1 MAQTTE
7 PTEDFMDFDES
18 VSDPLDLSSI
28 TGSRAFP
35 PQKILIYG
43 LPGVGKTTFAATFP
57 PPRGGGSTPNFVL
70 SSRVPMGPNC
80 HTPRSHRG
88 GCANTRDA
96 WHGGRPGRS
105 WDETPGYGPYSGAWK
120 SHTKTDPAAAA
131 IRHTRCVQALT
142 AIGICTDSSVIDV
155 SGLGALEK
163 QIAKVK
169 RWRDAAAEITTKH
182 RKLSAGARRDLDAMF
197 HRMADALASLASPD
211 DNTKFL
217 TWGGYIYAAELLVW
231 DCLNTCPQYAHGNE
245 WRWLQQSAYTLSRQ
259 LEALDPAVAV
269 HGTAIYA
276 DIAPYGVIL

>member
-1 MAQTTE
+1 M
-7 PTEDFMDFDES
+7 
-18 VSDPLDLSSI
+18 
-28 TGSRAFP
+28 
-35 PQKILIYG
+35 
-43 LPGVGKTTFAATFP
+43 
-57 PPRGGGSTPNFVL
+57 
-70 SSRVPMGPNC
+70 
-80 HTPRSHRG
+80 
-88 GCANTRDA
+88 
-96 WHGGRPGRS
+96 
-105 WDETPGYGPYSGAWK
+105 
-120 SHTKTDPAAAA
+120 KTDPAAALQ
-131 IRHTRCVQALT
+131 HTRCIQALT

-169 RWRDAAAEITTKH
+169 RWRDAAAQITTKH

-231 DCLNTCPQYAHGNE
+231 DCLNTCPAYAHGNE

-269 HGTAIYA
+269 HGTEIYE
-276 DIAPYGVIL
+276 DIAPRDGAFLYLNNRGRYHEHRSRSENNQRKGSPGGNVSASGGGVREGSQACLAGYSGNYG

>member
-7 PTEDFMDFDES
+7 PTEDFMDFDEP

-57 PPRGGGSTPNFVL
+57 PPRRGGSTPNFVL

-80 HTPRSHRG
+80 HTPRSYRG

-155 SGLGALEK
+155 SGPGAQEK

-169 RWRDAAAEITTKH
+169 CRRDAACEFIVCGHDRKNDTHRTGPAEILAARFADTLT
-182 RKLSAGARRDLDAMF
+182 RRDLETV
-197 HRMADALASLASPD
+197 RENCRADGRLQPVPMSMWASSRPRSTGAWKTTCSMPPRGQSIGNSP
-211 DNTKFL
+211 
-217 TWGGYIYAAELLVW
+217 A
-231 DCLNTCPQYAHGNE
+231 
-245 WRWLQQSAYTLSRQ
+245 
-259 LEALDPAVAV
+259 
-269 HGTAIYA
+269 
-276 DIAPYGVIL
+276 

>member
-1 MAQTTE
+1 M
-7 PTEDFMDFDES
+7 
-18 VSDPLDLSSI
+18 
-28 TGSRAFP
+28 
-35 PQKILIYG
+35 
-43 LPGVGKTTFAATFP
+43 
-57 PPRGGGSTPNFVL
+57 
-70 SSRVPMGPNC
+70 
-80 HTPRSHRG
+80 
-88 GCANTRDA
+88 
-96 WHGGRPGRS
+96 
-105 WDETPGYGPYSGAWK
+105 
-120 SHTKTDPAAAA
+120 KTDPAAALQ
-131 IRHTRCVQALT
+131 HTRCIQALT

-169 RWRDAAAEITTKH
+169 RWRDAAAQITTKH

-269 HGTAIYA
+269 HGTEIYE
-276 DIAPYGVIL
+276 DIAPRDGAFLYLNNRGRYHEHRSRSENNQRKGSPGGNVSASGGGVREGSQACLAGYSGNYG

>member
-1 MAQTTE
+1 M
-7 PTEDFMDFDES
+7 
-18 VSDPLDLSSI
+18 
-28 TGSRAFP
+28 
-35 PQKILIYG
+35 
-43 LPGVGKTTFAATFP
+43 
-57 PPRGGGSTPNFVL
+57 
-70 SSRVPMGPNC
+70 
-80 HTPRSHRG
+80 
-88 GCANTRDA
+88 
-96 WHGGRPGRS
+96 
-105 WDETPGYGPYSGAWK
+105 
-120 SHTKTDPAAAA
+120 KTDPAAALQ
-131 IRHTRCVQALT
+131 HTRCIQALT

-217 TWGGYIYAAELLVW
+217 TWGANVYASELLVW
-231 DCLNTCPQYAHGNE
+231 DCLITCPAYAHGNE

-269 HGTAIYA
+269 RGTEIYE
-276 DIAPYGVIL
+276 DIAPRDGAFFIPQSQRRIS